1 MDQESWYFITA
12 EIKLIFF
19 VIVNISSYRVGLLQV
34 SIFPVLAVSK
44 LYILRLS
51 CGSWIFCETKINFK
65 FRRLEGS
72 DVSCFGVHHKAL
84 YLIYTSPL
92 QCFYYLFLFISESI
106 ELHSFTVGENTP
118 FIKYMKVYECSDN
131 NKKPLSWLNISS
143 PPPGLALSQNY
154 QIVLE
159 ADVALHAEDFKMV
172 FRTRLGGKW

>member
-1 MDQESWYFITA
+1 MGDNDTLSTTKPFWFPLSLIPFA
-12 EIKLIFF
+12 LWLIIKWILNYVFLC
-19 VIVNISSYRVGLLQV
+19 IS
-34 SIFPVLAVSK
+34 
-44 LYILRLS
+44 
-51 CGSWIFCETKINFK
+51 
-65 FRRLEGS
+65 
-72 DVSCFGVHHKAL
+72 
-84 YLIYTSPL
+84 
-92 QCFYYLFLFISESI
+92 ISESI

-172 FRTRLGGKW
+172 FRTRLGGKWWDYNFALYVITKLRRNIFSTQRRKHSWSRYFKCSSLSMASTSRARFIRTRLIRSST